1 MTQHIQQQL
10 KTLLLTS
17 LFGLPTLASA
27 QLLSDALLFSDLQP
41 TGTARSV
48 AIGNAMSAL
57 GGDMATAN
65 TNPAGLGVYRISE
78 FTFSPVIGMGSTA
91 ASFSNES
98 LTDRKTKFSV
108 GNIGL
113 LMHSP
118 LEGKWKAFNVGLAYN
133 RLASYNQ
140 NMSFSGVS
148 FGSRIENFV
157 ANAQGLAPTDLNG
170 FESQLAYDAYLIDLQ
185 DPATNTYVGA
195 VGENN
200 FVRKSQFRRQDG
212 GLHELSMS
220 GAANY
225 NDKLYLGLTLG
236 LDVARYKEFRSY
248 EEFEETGS
256 IDFQQLVFDETR
268 KINGTGINAKFGA
281 IYRINKM
288 FRAAAHIHTPTLFRL
303 TETYFTELMGKIMY
317 QGTLQENTYPSTNVG
332 KYVFGLRSPAVFGL
346 GLAAVVKKSGFVALD
361 LEYLNYKAM
370 KFQVAANDQT
380 ATIDTRRYLSDL
392 TGSVTGLYR
401 NVLRARIG
409 TELVFDVFRVRAGYQ
424 IQTSPYQVRLSDISD
439 LRHQLSGGL
448 GVRGKNVFF
457 DISYQLTL
465 RQFEYLPYAPL
476 TAANLQRVTAKS
488 SNGIFMATLGFRFD

>member
-1 MTQHIQQQL
+1 MIA
-10 KTLLLTS
+10 KKILL
-17 LFGLPTLASA
+17 FVALAATGTAKA
-27 QLLSDALLFSDLQP
+27 QLLGDALLFSDLQP

-78 FTFSPVIGMGSTA
+78 FTFSPVIGMGSTT
-91 ASFSNES
+91 ASFANQS
-98 LTDRKTKFSV
+98 LTDRKSKFSV

-118 LEGKWKAFNVGLAYN
+118 LDGKWKAFNVGVAYN

-140 NMSFSGVS
+140 NMSFSGLT

-157 ANAQGLAPTDLNG
+157 ANAQGLAPADLNG
-170 FESQLAYDAYLIDLQ
+170 FESQLAYDAFLIDLQ

-195 VGENN
+195 LDANN

-212 GLHELSMS
+212 GLHELTMS

-225 NDKLYLGLTLG
+225 NDRLYLGLTLG
-236 LDVARYKEFRSY
+236 LNVARYKEFRSY

-256 IDFQQLVFDETR
+256 IDFKQMVFDETR
-268 KINGTGINAKFGA
+268 SVNGTGINAKFGA
-281 IYRINKM
+281 IYRINKV
-288 FRAAAHIHTPTLFRL
+288 FRASAHLHTPTLFRL
-303 TETYFTELMGKIMY
+303 TETYFTEMFGKIMY
-317 QGTLQENTYPSTNVG
+317 QGALQENTYPSTNVG
-332 KYVFGLRSPAVFGL
+332 KYVFGLRTPAVFGL
-346 GLAAVVKKSGFVALD
+346 GLAAVVKKSGFIALD
-361 LEYLNYKAM
+361 LEYQNYKSM

-380 ATIDTRRYLSDL
+380 ASIDTRRYLADL

-409 TELVFDVFRVRAGYQ
+409 TELVFDIFRLRAGYQ
-424 IQTSPYQVRLSDISD
+424 IQTSPYQVQLSDISD

-448 GVRGKNVFF
+448 GIRGKNVFF
-457 DISYQLTL
+457 DLAYQLTL

-476 TAANLQRVTAKS
+476 TTANLQRVTGNS
-488 SNGIFMATLGFRFD
+488 SNGIFMATLGFRFE